1 MEVLYRC
8 FYTMLMIGNRRLLLN
23 WTSGGHP
30 LYPRLRLLFE
40 DALGEW
46 SKVRPSR
53 REERD

>member
-8 FYTMLMIGNRRLLLN
+8 FYAMLMIGNRRLLLN
-23 WTSGGHP
+23 WTNAGHP

-46 SKVRPSR
+46 AKRTEVRPGR
-53 REERD
+53 RE